1 MKYSFNEY
9 LIKILERLKLKKKLG
24 LIIDNLNK
32 PKKFNLNG
40 KIKTITIDTTLY
52 ESELC
57 YIGKK
62 FNSDKSPLNF
72 VSPSRHSYTG
82 VYNLLFSGL
91 KNNHVDIA
99 EFGVLEN
106 ASVKM
111 WSSFFHNAKIFAFDN
126 DLNFI
131 NKAKREKVENVNY
144 YITDVSNKTKLR
156 DTMNEINQKFDI
168 VIDDSNHIFESQMN
182 IIEICSNFIKQ
193 NGYLII
199 EDIYTSKKAHEEKR
213 YLEKLES
220 FKKDFK
226 DIFFIECKHKN
237 NYKKFYP
244 NHKLLVLRK

>member
-1 MKYSFNEY
+1 MKYTFNEY
-9 LIKILERLKLKKKLG
+9 LIKILERFKLKKKVG
-24 LIIDNLNK
+24 FIIDNLNK
-32 PKKFNLNG
+32 PKKFDLNG
-40 KIKTITIDTTLY
+40 KIKSITIDTTLY
-52 ESELC
+52 KSELC
-57 YIGKK
+57 SFGKE
-62 FNSDKSPLNF
+62 FDSDKSPLNF
-72 VSPSRHSYTG
+72 RSPSRHSYTG

-91 KNNHVDIA
+91 KNNQINIA
-99 EFGVLEN
+99 EFGVLGN

-111 WSSFFHNAKIFAFDN
+111 WSNFFHNVKIFAFDN

-131 NKAKREKVENVNY
+131 NKAKREKIKNVNY
-144 YITDVSNKTKLR
+144 YITDVSNKTKLK

-182 IIEICSNFIKQ
+182 IIETCCNFIKP

-226 DIFFIECKHKN
+226 DIFFIVCKHKN

>member
-1 MKYSFNEY
+1 MKYTFNEY
-9 LIKILERLKLKKKLG
+9 LIKILERFKLKKKVG
-24 LIIDNLNK
+24 FIIDNLNK
-32 PKKFNLNG
+32 PKKFDLNG
-40 KIKTITIDTTLY
+40 KIKSITIDTTLY
-52 ESELC
+52 KSELC
-57 YIGKK
+57 SFGKE
-62 FNSDKSPLNF
+62 FDSDKSPLNF
-72 VSPSRHSYTG
+72 RSPSRHSYTG

-91 KNNHVDIA
+91 KNNQIDIA
-99 EFGVLEN
+99 EFGVLGN

-111 WSSFFHNAKIFAFDN
+111 WSNFFHNVKIFAFDN

-131 NKAKREKVENVNY
+131 NKAKREKIKNVNY
-144 YITDVSNKTKLR
+144 YITDVSNKTKLK

-182 IIEICSNFIKQ
+182 IIEICSNFIKL